1 MTRGTFD
8 GYTAIPPF
16 LFACLNISL
25 RLKHQYSLNRKL
37 SMFKRLTS
45 IVAAIT
51 LAVTA
56 FTLVPVASATASIN
70 AVCGT
75 GGTPAVTFLS
85 SDTFSIDAT
94 PGYDAQY
101 IGYRINSPT
110 AVKNLW
116 VRLDN
121 FAGGSVTLAPSQP
134 AEQSNGDVAANTDTF
149 TYFLA
154 RAASV
159 TNTAQTH
166 RAVLYSGN
174 PTLAGATAICS
185 RTSSFARV
193 EDQITANAN
202 KVDNISVNVPAGTTL
217 GGTVTV
223 TATGSTGTVGSG
235 PAYAPG
241 IIVLTPAPKSNFP
254 ANAWRLVATQINFT
268 SGVIA
273 THNNVLFLPNQDQ
286 VGGGANRNYNAVY
299 TFKAVAQASSPV
311 TLTPIQY
318 LASGTQIKETGSLPT
333 GTALQPLPVVENK
346 LTVSKS
352 SASSTVPVGGGTIQ
366 YTVTV
371 SNGAAGAASIDDV
384 VDTLPATTSYVAGSS
399 FINNVAV
406 TNEAGVLGYDA
417 ASRKLV
423 FNGPHT
429 IPGNGSKTF
438 KYSVL
443 FGSSASSTYLNTA
456 IAFVGGT
463 TIDATLVSSD
473 NSPAAATVVQGTVAP
488 IVDPLT
494 VYSAKGATST
504 INATATTDPSAPITA
519 WCLVDPANA
528 ANCSTGPYTVA
539 NVGTWTINDVTGAI
553 TFVPT
558 ANYTG
563 TATIDAKATNSVGQS
578 TAETQSVVVI
588 PPPTVTNAA
597 VSVGQGQSG
606 TLSPAAS
613 AASGTTINYASA
625 CVIDPSDSVC
635 KTSVTVAG
643 SGTYLVNTANGE
655 VTFTADAN
663 ATAGLKPALTYRIA
677 DALGQTGTATLTV
690 TVTAPAPTIT
700 GNSGSTITTT
710 PVTVSPASVTGT
722 GLTRCI
728 IDPVTTNCGST
739 VTITGVGTYVLN
751 VNGSVTFTAVAGYV
765 GTTSVDY
772 EITDGVTTVA
782 ATLTVTVNPAQV
794 VNNPAPAPNIEPT
807 NGSGPTNSPVT
818 LNPTVTPVAPTPGLC
833 LLQSDALR
841 CRTSVTIAGQGTWT
855 LNANRT
861 VTFAPARNWFGTSRV
876 VLRAWDGLGRMDDE
890 PLSVTILAPSQRQ
903 PRTITIGNFIDGS
916 PVITP
921 RIAASIRAF
930 VTKYSD
936 YKNIRCV
943 GFTEGPTVLPTDRAL
958 SLRRAVNTCN
968 FALKTLKMKFKL
980 VGTSSGQDTIESPQ
994 RRRVVITLT
1003 D

>member
-1 MTRGTFD
+1 
-8 GYTAIPPF
+8 
-16 LFACLNISL
+16 
-25 RLKHQYSLNRKL
+25 
-37 SMFKRLTS
+37 MFKKLTS
-45 IVAAIT
+45 LLASIT
-51 LAVTA
+51 MAVTA
-56 FTLVPVASATASIN
+56 LTLVPVANANAAIN
-70 AVCGT
+70 DVCGT

-85 SDTFSIDAT
+85 ATTFGIDAT

-101 IGYRINSPT
+101 IGYKINSPT

-116 VRLDN
+116 VKLDT
-121 FAGGSVTLAPSQP
+121 FAGGSVTLAPNQP
-134 AEQSNGDVAANTDTF
+134 AQQSSGDVAANTDTF

-154 RAASV
+154 RATSV

-166 RAVLYSGN
+166 RAVLYQGN
-174 PTLAGATAICS
+174 PDLAGATAICS
-185 RTSSFARV
+185 RISSFARV

-217 GGTVTV
+217 GGNITV
-223 TATGSTGTVGSG
+223 TATGSTGTVGAG

-241 IIVLTPAPKSNFP
+241 IIILTPSPKSDFP

-273 THNNVLFLPNQDQ
+273 THNNVLFLSNQDQ

-299 TFKAVAQASSPV
+299 TYKAVAQAASPV

-333 GTALQPLPVVENK
+333 GAALQPLPVVENR
-346 LTVSKS
+346 LTISKT
-352 SASSTVPVGGGTIQ
+352 SASSTVPVGGGSIQ

-399 FINNVAV
+399 LINNVAV
-406 TNEAGVLGYDA
+406 TTEAGVLTYD
-417 ASRKLV
+417 SGTRRLV

-438 KYSVL
+438 KYSVQ
-443 FGSSASSTYLNTA
+443 FPATASATYLNTA
-456 IAFVGGT
+456 VAFVGGT
-463 TIDATLVSSD
+463 TIDANLTASD
-473 NSPAAATVVQGTVAP
+473 TTPAAATLTQGSVPPSMNAR
-488 IVDPLT
+488 T
-494 VYSAKGATST
+494 VYTAKGVTSSFT
-504 INATATTDPSAPITA
+504 ATASTDPAAPITS
-519 WCLVDPANA
+519 WCLVDPANSS
-528 ANCSTGPYTVA
+528 NCATGPYTVA
-539 NVGTWTINDVTGAI
+539 NVGTWSINASTGAI
-553 TFVPT
+553 TFVPN

-563 TATIDAKATNSVGQS
+563 TATIGAKATNSVGQS
-578 TAETQSVVVI
+578 TAATQSVVVI
-588 PPPTVTNAA
+588 PPPTVTNATL
-597 VSVGQGQSG
+597 SVGQGQSG
-606 TLSPAAS
+606 TLSPLATAA
-613 AASGTTINYASA
+613 AGTNINYASA
-625 CVIDPSDSVC
+625 CVVDPADSVC
-635 KTSVTVAG
+635 KATVTVAG
-643 SGTYLVNTANGE
+643 VGTYVVDPTDGD

-663 ATAGLKPALTYRIA
+663 ASPGAKPALTYRIA

-700 GNSGSTITTT
+700 GNTATTITTT

-728 IDPVTTNCGST
+728 IDPVTTTCGST

-751 VNGSVTFTAVAGYV
+751 GNGSVTFTAAVGYV

-772 EITDGVTTVA
+772 EITNGVTTAA
-782 ATLTVTVNPAQV
+782 ATLTVTVNPV
-794 VNNPAPAPNIEPT
+794 PPVNNPAPAPNIEPT
-807 NGSGPTNSPVT
+807 SGSGPVNNPVT
-818 LNPTVTPVAPTPGLC
+818 LNPTVTPAVPTPGLC
-833 LLQSDALR
+833 LLQPDTLR
-841 CRTSVTIAGQGTWT
+841 CRAAVTIKGQGTWT

-861 VTFAPARNWFGTSRV
+861 VTYVPVSNWFGTSRV
-876 VLRAWDGLGRMDDE
+876 TMRAWDGLGRIDDE
-890 PLSVTILAPSQRQ
+890 PLSVTIMAPSKRP

-930 VTKYSD
+930 VNRFSD
-936 YKNIRCV
+936 YKNVQCV
-943 GFTEGPTVLPTDRAL
+943 GFTEGPTVLATDRAL
-958 SLRRAVNTCN
+958 SLRRAVNSCN
-968 FALKTLKMKFKL
+968 FILNTLKMNYKL
-980 VGTSSGQDTIESPQ
+980 VGVSSGQDTIENPQ